1 MDAIALL
8 KEQHDEIEELLEEL
22 VVAEDP
28 DDMQDLFDEAADLL
42 AIHSAIE
49 ERFFY
54 PAVRTKA
61 TESLIV
67 NAWNEH
73 REVKRA
79 LVTLLESSPGDEKFK
94 LRCRELQEMVE
105 EHVEEE
111 EKKLFPKVRRIL
123 DKQKREEVGR
133 QMLEL
138 AGELDGTS
146 PRFNVSRE
154 LGEEAPTQHP

>member
-28 DDMQDLFDEAADLL
+28 DDVQDLFDEAADLL

-54 PAVRTKA
+54 PAVRTRA
-61 TESLIV
+61 TESLLEDS
-67 NAWNEH
+67 WKEH
-73 REVKRA
+73 LEVKRA
-79 LVTLLESSPGDEKFK
+79 LATLLESSPTDEKFK
-94 LRCRELQEMVE
+94 LRCRELQEMLE
-105 EHVEEE
+105 EHVEAE
-111 EKKLFPKVRRIL
+111 EKKLFPKLRRIL
-123 DKQKREEVGR
+123 DKQRREEVGR

-146 PRFNVSRE
+146 PRFNVTRE
-154 LGEEAPTQHP
+154 LGERAPPQHP